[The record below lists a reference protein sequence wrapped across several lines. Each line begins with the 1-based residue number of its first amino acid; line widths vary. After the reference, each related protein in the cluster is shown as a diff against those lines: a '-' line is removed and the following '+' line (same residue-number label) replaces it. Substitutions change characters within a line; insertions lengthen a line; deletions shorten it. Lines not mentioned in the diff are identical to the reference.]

1 MGFKITTKTLRSI
14 ILREIKKITE
24 GPREDEHGTI
34 DRHDDYEEAGKEIAQ
49 MPGFQDADPSYEKE
63 IPQKELDGLL
73 SWAKTQGF
81 DPDDWE

>member
-1 MGFKITTKTLRSI
+1 MGFKLTEKALKKM
-14 ILREIKKITE
+14 ILQEVRKITE
-24 GPREDEHGTI
+24 GSLRDEPEEDSEE
-34 DRHDDYEEAGKEIAQ
+34 DSEDDYVAPIER
-49 MPGFQDADPSYEKE
+49 PGYQEADPDYEKE

>member
-14 ILREIKKITE
+14 ILQEIKKITE
-24 GPREDEHGTI
+24 GTHGDTPEEDSEDEYE
-34 DRHDDYEEAGKEIAQ
+34 DDYVAPIER
-49 MPGFQDADPSYEKE
+49 PGYQEADPSYEKE